1 MCRLLARR
9 LGRLRDGGVLRGGD
23 HRAKANFSATRVRF
37 YFSLAL
43 SPLTRPLR
51 RLLPR
56 RALPPMRLLRP
67 LAPRRALRVMHTTWA
82 IDLAPIAAAAQM
94 EDAPAG
100 IQNTLNLPQIVHSRP
115 RPQRTRPPA
124 GTRATTPA
132 SNASTRGDSGLGG
145 DDSGP
150 HYFCAVGAIVRSR
163 RPLGQLLRQAGLL
176 RFPRFSA
183 AADKAGLLHHTDR
196 GSPYAAL
203 AYTAILRQYGVVASM
218 SRAGDCYDN
227 AVVESFFGTLKAELI
242 GGRIYPSRV
251 VATAAVRDYIE
262 NFYNTQR
269 RHSHLQYLSPVEFEL
284 RSQAAALAA

>member
-1 MCRLLARR
+1 
-9 LGRLRDGGVLRGGD
+9 
-23 HRAKANFSATRVRF
+23 
-37 YFSLAL
+37 
-43 SPLTRPLR
+43 
-51 RLLPR
+51 
-56 RALPPMRLLRP
+56 MRLLRP

-183 AADKAGLLHHTDR
+183 AADTQMGRRLGATG
-196 GSPYAAL
+196 GS
-203 AYTAILRQYGVVASM
+203 
-218 SRAGDCYDN
+218 C
-227 AVVESFFGTLKAELI
+227 ESPCLPWQL
-242 GGRIYPSRV
+242 GRIRQKQQASFVSR
-251 VATAAVRDYIE
+251 
-262 NFYNTQR
+262 
-269 RHSHLQYLSPVEFEL
+269 
-284 RSQAAALAA
+284 

>member
-1 MCRLLARR
+1 
-9 LGRLRDGGVLRGGD
+9 
-23 HRAKANFSATRVRF
+23 
-37 YFSLAL
+37 
-43 SPLTRPLR
+43 
-51 RLLPR
+51 
-56 RALPPMRLLRP
+56 MRLLRP

-183 AADKAGLLHHTDR
+183 AADRL
-196 GSPYAAL
+196 GSPKL
-203 AYTAILRQYGVVASM
+203 
-218 SRAGDCYDN
+218 
-227 AVVESFFGTLKAELI
+227 
-242 GGRIYPSRV
+242 
-251 VATAAVRDYIE
+251 
-262 NFYNTQR
+262 
-269 RHSHLQYLSPVEFEL
+269 
-284 RSQAAALAA
+284 